1 MSNVLNGHGYERC
14 CCRKQI
20 SSLHFTPF
28 NCYSS
33 VVLSF
38 VASSIASSKSTL
50 KTIFSPLDSECL
62 ACVCASVCCWVCV
75 CVCVKL
81 MRKLLN
87 EGLCVYVISKV
98 HCALG
103 WVWVYILLTSLL
115 LYCVLWAHVG
125 CKHLTNTLLH
135 YID

>member
-1 MSNVLNGHGYERC
+1 MDMVTKDATATSRYVVYVLHLLTVV
-14 CCRKQI
+14 Q
-20 SSLHFTPF
+20 
-28 NCYSS
+28 
-33 VVLSF
+33 VLSF

-62 ACVCASVCCWVCV
+62 ACVCVAVCV
-75 CVCVKL
+75 CVCLLKV

-103 WVWVYILLTSLL
+103 WVYILLTLLL

-135 YID
+135 YIDKGAYLKN